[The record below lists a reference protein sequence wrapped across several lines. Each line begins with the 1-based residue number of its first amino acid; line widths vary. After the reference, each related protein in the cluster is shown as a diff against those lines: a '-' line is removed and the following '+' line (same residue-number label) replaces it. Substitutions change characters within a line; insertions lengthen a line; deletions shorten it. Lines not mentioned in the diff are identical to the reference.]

1 MNRNNLVI
9 ILSVVLLMLGVSTV
23 FVYKARGSSEREL
36 VSGCVPYNVSIH
48 REEEYQAVIEW
59 STEESCLS
67 YVMYGDDR
75 NSLEYIAIDHEE
87 ISAKR
92 HKVLIEKLLPS
103 KIYYLLIYSG
113 GDSYGNNG
121 LPLSFSLSS
130 L

>member
-23 FVYKARGSSEREL
+23 FVFKARGSNEREL
-36 VSGCVPYNVSIH
+36 VSGCVPYNVSIS
-48 REEEYQAVIEW
+48 RGGEYQAVIEW
-59 STEESCLS
+59 STEEDCLS

-75 NSLEYIAIDHEE
+75 NNLEYIAIDHQK
-87 ISAKR
+87 ISAKTHR
-92 HKVLIEKLLPS
+92 VVIDKLLPS
-103 KIYYLLIYSG
+103 QIYYLLIYSG
-113 GDSYGNNG
+113 KNSYGNNG

>member
-23 FVYKARGSSEREL
+23 FVFKARGSGEREL
-36 VSGCVPYNVSIH
+36 VSGCVPYNVSIS
-48 REEEYQAVIEW
+48 RGGEYHAVIEW
-59 STEESCLS
+59 STEEVCLS

-75 NSLEYIAIDHEE
+75 NNLEYIAIDHQE
-87 ISAKR
+87 ISAKKHR
-92 HKVLIEKLLPS
+92 VVIDKLLPS
-103 KIYYLLIYSG
+103 QIYYLLIYSG
-113 GDSYGNNG
+113 KNSYGNKG